1 MLYGNNSSIKSAYNN
16 ASPTA
21 FQNNEKLN
29 KLGQEI
35 EELQNQYNALVIQLG
50 EKASNSELASEI
62 AEAKTEIESN
72 ISRRVTTSFL
82 SATNIETSSISG
94 YSGVFTDQVVAKKF
108 VSLENAETNNLL
120 FINIP
125 EVTTKIESNQYASI
139 SHPGTYYFV
148 NSDVNAIVKY
158 TGEDAIVIVTSDNS
172 FINYTYNSDGL
183 LIKPTGGARLYSI
196 TEGELPEIITGDLT
210 NPVAVNKGTT
220 VLGNFYASLTNTHFD
235 SLTVTSLA
243 ATAISTGSLYSD
255 LISSGTDIRIDGA
268 TNAVCAYTG
277 KFVNTEITNNAC
289 IKSLNTSQI
298 DTFIDKN
305 YAIATIPN
313 IDELHA
319 IKVPKTN
326 GEWHIQLGKG
336 SNIELLLTIVKTG
349 KASVIT
355 YKRVNPGAFV
365 KVEYHNDDVYL
376 FTEFTGNVYFAN
388 VSMEGRD
395 TTISTYS
402 EDELPYSE
410 AEFTI
415 NVTQDNGVITLPFNF
430 AQDVLICGNLNVC
443 GAAVF
448 NDIAANKVA
457 TVHYDTSNVVYP
469 VFVKHD
475 NNMQIDEEL
484 YTNNLITFIPDNGYI
499 EAECIK
505 INQDSV
511 ITCECVTNKLRT
523 PNIYNGPTLTSQE
536 LTELPD
542 DSLVIYTDEE

>member
-35 EELQNQYNALVIQLG
+35 EELQNQYNALAIQLG

-72 ISRRVTTSFL
+72 ISRRVTSGFL

-94 YSGVFTDQVVAKKF
+94 YSGAFTDTVIAKKLTA
-108 VSLENAETNNLL
+108 LENTETNNLL
-120 FINIP
+120 FINSP
-125 EVTTKIESNQYASI
+125 EVTRIESNQYVSI
-139 SHPGTYYFV
+139 SHLGTYYLV
-148 NSDVNAIVKY
+148 NSDKNAIVKY
-158 TGEDAIVIVTSDNS
+158 TGEDAIVIVTSDGS
-172 FINYTYNSDGL
+172 FINYTYTNDSI

-196 TEGELPEIITGDLT
+196 TESELPEIITGDLT

-235 SLTVTSLA
+235 SLNVTSFSA
-243 ATAISTGSLYSD
+243 NSITAGN
-255 LISSGTDIRIDGA
+255 ISSDTIYSGANVKIDGA
-268 TNAVCAYTG
+268 NNAVCAPIG
-277 KFVNTEITNNAC
+277 KFTNAEVSNNAY
-289 IKSLNTSQI
+289 IANLRTPQI
-298 DTFIDKN
+298 DTFSEED
-305 YAIATIPN
+305 YAVATIPN

-319 IKVPKTN
+319 IRIPRTN

-336 SNIELLLTIVKTG
+336 NNIKLLLTVVKTG

-355 YKRVNPGAFV
+355 YKRFHASAFV
-365 KVEYHNDDVYL
+365 KVEYYEDSIYL
-376 FTEFTGNVYFAN
+376 FTRYTGNVYFAN
-388 VSMEGRD
+388 VSMEGGD
-395 TTISTYS
+395 TSISTYS
-402 EDELPYSE
+402 EDDLPYSE
-410 AEFTI
+410 PGYTI
-415 NVTQDNGVITLPFNF
+415 NINTEDGVITFPVNIT
-430 AQDVLICGNLNVC
+430 QDVLICGNLNVC
-443 GAAVF
+443 GTAVF
-448 NDIAANKVA
+448 HDFAANSIA
-457 TVHYDTSNVVYP
+457 TKHYSTSNVVYP

-475 NNMQIDEEL
+475 NNVQGAEEL
-484 YTNNLITFIPDNGYI
+484 YTNSFITFIPDNGYI

-505 INQDSV
+505 TNKKAW
-511 ITCECVTNKLRT
+511 TKCECVTECIRT

>member
-50 EKASNSELASEI
+50 EKANNSDLLMQITA
-62 AEAKTEIESN
+62 AKTEIETN
-72 ISRRVTTSFL
+72 ISHDVTTDSL
-82 SATNIETSSISG
+82 TATNASIDALSVGDTKVYDDKVVTETVEVKDIKPNSII
-94 YSGVFTDQVVAKKF
+94 FTAD
-108 VSLENAETNNLL
+108 SDLSTY
-120 FINIP
+120 IDS
-125 EVTTKIESNQYASI
+125 TQYADI
-139 SHPGTYYFV
+139 SHPGIYYFV
-148 NSDVNAIVKY
+148 KSGTNAIVKY
-158 TGEDAIVIVTSDNS
+158 TGEDAVVIVASDDS
-172 FINYTYNSDGL
+172 FINYEYSTNGL
-183 LIKPTGGARLYSI
+183 AIKPTDGAQLYSI
-196 TEGELPEIITGDLT
+196 TEYELPVISAGDLI
-210 NPVAVNKGTT
+210 NPTTARKGTT
-220 VLGNFYASLTNTHFD
+220 VLGDFYASLTNTQFN
-235 SLTVTSLA
+235 SLTITSLN

-277 KFVNTEITNNAC
+277 KFVNTEVTNNAC

-336 SNIELLLTIVKTG
+336 SDVKLLLTIVKTG
-349 KASVIT
+349 RASVIT

-388 VSMEGRD
+388 VSMEGGD

>member
-21 FQNNEKLN
+21 LQNNEKLN

-94 YSGVFTDQVVAKKF
+94 YSGVFTDHVTAKKL
-108 VSLENAETNNLL
+108 SALENTETNNLL

-210 NPVAVNKGTT
+210 NPVSVNKGTT

-235 SLTVTSLA
+235 SLTVTSFSA
-243 ATAISTGSLYSD
+243 NSITAGN
-255 LISSGTDIRIDGA
+255 ISSDTIYSGANVKIDGA
-268 TNAVCAYTG
+268 NNAVCAPLG
-277 KFVNTEITNNAC
+277 KFTNAEVSNNAY
-289 IKSLNTSQI
+289 IANLRTPQI
-298 DTFIDKN
+298 DTFSEED
-305 YAIATIPN
+305 YAVATIPN

-319 IKVPKTN
+319 IRIPRTN

-336 SNIELLLTIVKTG
+336 NNIELLLAVVKTG

-355 YKRVNPGAFV
+355 YKRFHASAFV
-365 KVEYHNDDVYL
+365 KVEYYEDSIYL
-376 FTEFTGNVYFAN
+376 FTRYTGNVYFAN

-395 TTISTYS
+395 TSISTYS
-402 EDELPYSE
+402 EDDLPYSE
-410 AEFTI
+410 PGYTI
-415 NVTQDNGVITLPFNF
+415 NINTDDGVITFPVNIT
-430 AQDVLICGNLNVC
+430 QDVLICGNLNVC
-443 GAAVF
+443 GTAVF
-448 NDIAANKVA
+448 HDFAANSIA
-457 TVHYDTSNVVYP
+457 TEHYSTSNVVYP

-475 NNMQIDEEL
+475 NNVQGAEEL
-484 YTNNLITFIPDNGYI
+484 YTNSLITFIPDNGYI

-505 INQDSV
+505 TNKKAW
-511 ITCECVTNKLRT
+511 TKCECVTECIRT

>member
-62 AEAKTEIESN
+62 SAAKTEIESN
-72 ISRRVTTSFL
+72 ISRRVTTGFL

-94 YSGVFTDQVVAKKF
+94 YSGAFSDQVVAKKF
-108 VSLENAETNNLL
+108 VSLENAETNNIL
-120 FINIP
+120 FLNIP
-125 EVTTKIESNQYASI
+125 EITTKIEYNQYASI
-139 SHPGTYYFV
+139 SHPGTYYLV

-158 TGEDAIVIVTSDNS
+158 AGEDAIVIVTSDNS

-220 VLGNFYASLTNTHFD
+220 VLGNFYASLTNTQFN
-235 SLTVTSLA
+235 SLTVTSFSA
-243 ATAISTGSLYSD
+243 NSITAGN
-255 LISSGTDIRIDGA
+255 ISSDTIYSGANVKIDGA
-268 TNAVCAYTG
+268 NNAVCAPLG
-277 KFVNTEITNNAC
+277 KFTNAEVSNNAY
-289 IKSLNTSQI
+289 IANLRSPQI
-298 DTFIDKN
+298 DTFSEED
-305 YAIATIPN
+305 YAVANIPN

-319 IKVPKTN
+319 IRIPNTN
-326 GEWHIQLGKG
+326 GEWHIQLDKG
-336 SNIELLLTIVKTG
+336 NNIKLLLTVVKTG

-355 YKRVNPGAFV
+355 YKRFQASAFV
-365 KVEYHNDDVYL
+365 KVEYYGDSIYL
-376 FTEFTGNVYFAN
+376 FTRYTGNVYFAN
-388 VSMEGRD
+388 VSMEGGD

-402 EDELPYSE
+402 EDDLPYADPE
-410 AEFTI
+410 YTI
-415 NVTQDNGVITLPFNF
+415 NINTEDGVITFPVNIT
-430 AQDVLICGNLNVC
+430 QDVLICGNLNVC
-443 GAAVF
+443 GTAVF
-448 NDIAANKVA
+448 HDFAANSIA
-457 TVHYDTSNVVYP
+457 TEHYSTSNVVYP

-475 NNMQIDEEL
+475 NNVQGAEEL
-484 YTNNLITFIPDNGYI
+484 YTNSCITFIPDNGYI

-505 INQDSV
+505 TNKEAW
-511 ITCECVTNKLRT
+511 TKCECVTECIRT